1 MIWIAFRTVWRQR
14 DPPFFRR
21 EVPGLT
27 MSSALITPQAY
38 AGPMEPSAGPEA
50 DLLLYAAVPHR
61 EMLDQGFYAAEIA
74 GLRNHP
80 SVSSVVA
87 TNEMHAVRRAKVDG
101 IISYFYSH
109 SAAIGAIGRM
119 RGIPVIA
126 TGGCEQLQRDQAAS
140 PASYAARL
148 IAFHGCTITLD
159 RLLATSTT
167 DYERMRSVAQWG
179 REKIEL
185 SFHGVR
191 AAEQADRMYFDNQRL
206 PSSLVTIA
214 GLDTPLN
221 VHRKGVLQAVDLL
234 ARLHASDPA
243 ATLTIIGRTTCAE
256 IVINHARSLG
266 VAGNVHFA
274 GYVSEQEKRDLL
286 HRSRF
291 YIQLSEYEGFG
302 IGALEALAHGCHVI
316 HTNVGGLRDTVGD
329 MGTIVDRNAVRDLDL
344 AHLSIPKRLEWSQFN
359 AHLARF
365 SERARAD
372 AILRALR
379 ILPASI

>member
-1 MIWIAFRTVWRQR
+1 
-14 DPPFFRR
+14 
-21 EVPGLT
+21 
-27 MSSALITPQAY
+27 
-38 AGPMEPSAGPEA
+38 MEPPPGSGA
-50 DLLLYAAVPHR
+50 DLLLYAAVPQR
-61 EMLDQGFYAAEIA
+61 EMLEQGFYAAEIA

-80 SVSSVVA
+80 SVRSVTA
-87 TNEMHAVRRAKVDG
+87 TNGMHEVRRAKVDG

-109 SAAIGAIGRM
+109 SAAVGAIGRM

-140 PASYAARL
+140 SNSYAARL

-167 DYERMRSVAQWG
+167 DYERMRSVARWG

-191 AAEQADRMYFDNQRL
+191 AAEQADRLYFDNSRL
-206 PSSLVTIA
+206 PGSLVTIA
-214 GLDTPLN
+214 GLDTALN
-221 VHRKGVLQAVDLL
+221 VHRKGVLQAVELL
-234 ARLHASDPA
+234 ARFHASDPT

-256 IVINHARSLG
+256 MVIDQARRLG
-266 VAGNVHFA
+266 VANNIQFA

-329 MGTIVDRNAVRDLDL
+329 MGTIVDRDAIGDLDL
-344 AHLSIPKRLEWSQFN
+344 ARLSMPERPEWSQFT